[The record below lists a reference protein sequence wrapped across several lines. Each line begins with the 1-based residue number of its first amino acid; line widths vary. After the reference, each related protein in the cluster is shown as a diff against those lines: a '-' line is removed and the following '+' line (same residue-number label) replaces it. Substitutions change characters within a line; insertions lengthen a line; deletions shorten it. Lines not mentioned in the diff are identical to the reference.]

1 MEASSLTIR
10 PGFSPKVVLGSQ
22 ISIGNRMLKLEEE
35 LSEEQGWPPDTVW
48 GKPKNE
54 SGRHIVKPDTLNLG

>member
-22 ISIGNRMLKLEEE
+22 ISIGNRMLTLEEE
-35 LSEEQGWPPDTVW
+35 FSEEEGWPPDIVW
-48 GKPKNE
+48 GKPRNE
-54 SGRHIVKPDTLNLG
+54 SGRYIVEPGTLNLG